1 MILMGTFNFL
11 FRINHGSTEKKL
23 CKVCFYIIF
32 ICCMRYRQIN
42 LSDTCIRKILGLFA
56 VSIRNYFSFLFSLGL
71 SIIPEFLNNYN
82 FRRKCPLPPN
92 TNDLLNHIRSTIAI
106 KLLYLQTL
114 PIHAIPCRQINYIC
128 Q

>member
-1 MILMGTFNFL
+1 MGTFDFL
-11 FRINHGSTEKKL
+11 FRINHASTEKKL
-23 CKVCFYIIF
+23 CKVCYYIIF

-42 LSDTCIRKILGLFA
+42 LSDTCISKILGLFA

-82 FRRKCPLPPN
+82 FQRQCPLPPN
-92 TNDLLNHIRSTIAI
+92 ANDLLNHIRSTIAI

-114 PIHAIPCRQINYIC
+114 PIHAIPCRQINYVC